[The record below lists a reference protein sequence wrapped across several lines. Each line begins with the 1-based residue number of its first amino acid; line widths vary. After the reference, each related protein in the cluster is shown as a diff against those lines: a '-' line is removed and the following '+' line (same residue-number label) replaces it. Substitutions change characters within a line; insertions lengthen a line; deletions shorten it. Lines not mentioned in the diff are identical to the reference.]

1 MFLGG
6 FKSDMN
12 GSKALALDSW
22 CKQQGRAFLRFDYQ
36 GHGQSSGDFVD
47 GTIGGWAADAM
58 AALDNL
64 TEGPQVLVGSSMGG
78 WIMLLT
84 ALQRKPCVAGLLG
97 LAAAPDFTE
106 DLMWDAFSDEDR
118 AAFEQ
123 NDGLEIPNCYDDEEG
138 YVISR
143 GLIEEGRNQLLLRS
157 SIDLDVPVRLI
168 QGMQDEDV
176 PWATAQRITEQLAST
191 DVEIQYVKDGDH
203 RLSRPNDLDRLCT
216 TLDALIHHI
225 ENPLVPK

>member
-1 MFLGG
+1 
-6 FKSDMN
+6 
-12 GSKALALDSW
+12 
-22 CKQQGRAFLRFDYQ
+22 
-36 GHGQSSGDFVD
+36 
-47 GTIGGWAADAM
+47 
-58 AALDNL
+58 
-64 TEGPQVLVGSSMGG
+64 
-78 WIMLLT
+78 
-84 ALQRKPCVAGLLG
+84 
-97 LAAAPDFTE
+97 E
-106 DLMWDAFSDEDR
+106 DLMWDAFSDEAR